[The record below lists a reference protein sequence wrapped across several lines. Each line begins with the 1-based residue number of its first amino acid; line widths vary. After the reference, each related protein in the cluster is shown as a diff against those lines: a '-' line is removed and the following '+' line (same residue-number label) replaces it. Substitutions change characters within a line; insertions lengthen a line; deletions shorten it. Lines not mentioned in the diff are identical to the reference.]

1 MKRVSFI
8 ILIMIILQSFF
19 VSCSKEVSNIDQDP
33 LSTKFVIETDFEY
46 HKEIGDYYQCDVVMP
61 KVADGVLN
69 GSLINDEIAKTF
81 PGGLA
86 EWENLQEGP
95 IMSEM
100 SLSEQFSRKYSISN
114 IDGICSLNIIED
126 TISLSA
132 WDEKEYSRKFA
143 WPYYY
148 DENTGEVLTKEEYLA
163 KLSYSEEDIMEAFHS
178 EYGDTYRNYTYG
190 FNDLIFYFDETNTLQ
205 FVNTNIEMLV
215 PDNAEYLFSLYQTL
229 NGITGQ
235 RHYGLDSQED
245 FPEKQMLK
253 SEIPENYDTFS
264 GTHWLIESYDGV
276 EVLFLVNEESEKKYV
291 YRIETTRVNNK
302 EEGKL
307 EIYTYR
313 GAQVGDTKETVL
325 RLYPEIDAKRQAVDY
340 MTEDYL
346 YYGPPDFGPTLEFYF
361 EDDIVIKLV
370 LVNIFN

>member
-1 MKRVSFI
+1 MA
-8 ILIMIILQSFF
+8 
-19 VSCSKEVSNIDQDP
+19 CSKEEDLDDQDP
-33 LSTKFVIETDFEY
+33 LPTKFMVETEYEY
-46 HKEIGDYYQCDVVMP
+46 HQKIGDNVQCDIVMP

-69 GSLINDEIAKTF
+69 GFLINDEIAKTF
-81 PGGLA
+81 PGGLT
-86 EWENLQEGP
+86 EWENIEEGQ

-100 SLSEQFSRKYSISN
+100 SLSERHSRNYNISN
-114 IDGICSLNIIED
+114 IDGICSLNIIEE
-126 TISLSA
+126 TITLSA

-143 WPYYY
+143 WSYYY
-148 DENTGEVLTKEEYLA
+148 DETTGEVLTKEEYLHR
-163 KLSYSEEDIMEAFHS
+163 LPYSEEDIMEAFRL

-190 FNDLIFYFDETNTLQ
+190 YGDLIFYFDETNTLQ
-205 FVNTNIEMLV
+205 FINTNIEMMLPNNV
-215 PDNAEYLFSLYQTL
+215 EFLFSMYQTL
-229 NGITGQ
+229 YGITGQ
-235 RHYGLDSQED
+235 RRYGLDSQED
-245 FPEKQMLK
+245 FPEKDILK
-253 SEIPENYDTFS
+253 SEIPENYDSFP
-264 GTHWLIESYDGV
+264 GTHWLIESYEGV

-325 RLYPEIDAKRQAVDY
+325 RLYPEIDAKKQAADS

-346 YYGPPDFGPTLEFYF
+346 YFGPEDYGPTLEFYF
-361 EDDIVIKLV
+361 EDDLVNKIV